1 MIGNTVSH
9 YRIGEKLGGGGM
21 GVVYKAEDTKLHR
34 FVALKFLPEE
44 LAKDHTA
51 LERFQREAQAA
62 SALNHPNIC
71 TIYDVDESEGRP
83 FIAMELLEGQT
94 LKHRIGAKPF
104 EGDEILDLAIQLADA
119 LDAAHSKGIVHRDIK
134 PANIFLTRRG
144 PAKILDFGL
153 AKLTQPGGAFPD
165 RSSGDADNAVTA
177 AQEAAQLT
185 SPGTAMGTV
194 AYMSPEQALGKELD
208 ARTDLFSLG
217 VVLYEMAT
225 GRQAFSGATTA
236 AIFDGILHKAPTSPV
251 ELNAE
256 VPAKLEEIINKL
268 IEKDRDLRYQVASE
282 LRADLKRLKRDTT
295 SGHTG
300 ATAAVPIAAQRV
312 PETRPGGSWR
322 TWAVAS
328 GGAFIAIAAIL
339 GYLLTRPVAPPRVLG
354 TVQITHTN
362 RQKSGV
368 VTDGTRLYFVD
379 GQTGLSQ
386 TSVTGGET
394 VAIPTTIQNAAFVS
408 LFDLSPNRSELL
420 LASYQGTTYGGPL
433 WTVPVLGGSP
443 RQLGNLE
450 AHSAAWSPD
459 GARIAYSKGNDI
471 FVAKSDGSEAQRLLT
486 TGGTSE
492 DFRWSPD
499 GAILRFTVNDP
510 QTNNRSIWQAS
521 SDGGNLHPLLPGWK
535 NPPNE
540 CCGS

>member
-1 MIGNTVSH
+1 MIDKTLSH
-9 YRIGEKLGGGGM
+9 YRILEKLGGGGM

-282 LRADLKRLKRDTT
+282 LRADLKRLKRDTP
-295 SGHTG
+295 SGRSTAVTAQSSEPVGTPASAREQPMHGKG
-300 ATAAVPIAAQRV
+300 AAQTDSSDSQVVAGLAKRHKKDLFAAAGAVFIIIAALV
-312 PETRPGGSWR
+312 
-322 TWAVAS
+322 
-328 GGAFIAIAAIL
+328 
-339 GYLLTRPVAPPRVLG
+339 YLLRPMLPPPTLSGYTQLTNDVVQKTLFG
-354 TVQITHTN
+354 T
-362 RQKSGV
+362 
-368 VTDGTRLYFVD
+368 
-379 GQTGLSQ
+379 
-386 TSVTGGET
+386 
-394 VAIPTTIQNAAFVS
+394 
-408 LFDLSPNRSELL
+408 
-420 LASYQGTTYGGPL
+420 
-433 WTVPVLGGSP
+433 
-443 RQLGNLE
+443 
-450 AHSAAWSPD
+450 D
-459 GARIAYSKGNDI
+459 GARLYL
-471 FVAKSDGSEAQRLLT
+471 SDGS
-486 TGGTSE
+486 
-492 DFRWSPD
+492 F
-499 GAILRFTVNDP
+499 
-510 QTNNRSIWQAS
+510 
-521 SDGGNLHPLLPGWK
+521 
-535 NPPNE
+535 
-540 CCGS
+540 